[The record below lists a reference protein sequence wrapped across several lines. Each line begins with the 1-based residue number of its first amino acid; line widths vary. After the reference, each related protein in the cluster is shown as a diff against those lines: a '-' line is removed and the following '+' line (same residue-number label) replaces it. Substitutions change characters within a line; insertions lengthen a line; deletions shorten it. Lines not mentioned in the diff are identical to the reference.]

1 MISRILVPVDI
12 RPLSAA
18 PAAAKPPRRLSSAL
32 DDRIVVTRDMPVK
45 PLDSRTSI
53 PSHVPLGV
61 LTTRTLVQRDLPIR
75 PLEPVPEFPDYLPLD
90 ILESRVVVPR
100 DVDAV
105 TEIQET
111 ESRLFEEAHP
121 LSPEQ
126 EEVLEPDLLTT
137 GEVNLLNRPVDER
150 GLDWRRISRVGSI
163 CVHILVLIL
172 AFYSA
177 TLFPHH
183 EPTAED
189 EALARQQLNFI
200 YLPPSL
206 SEPPKPH
213 APSPNIKISPD
224 TIRKV
229 APPSEPPQ
237 PPPGPVANNLSPTPQ
252 PALPSAP
259 VPQPSAGS
267 VPPSSSQPAAPHAH
281 SSSPLPDSPK
291 PNLTIPDMSPGR
303 ALQQS
308 VQQALKNG
316 PSTGTRGFEDRV
328 SPRSGG
334 GGGGG
339 GGGQGGGTQAQLGG
353 NLEMLTPTD
362 GVDFTNY
369 FNRLLASVRRNWYA
383 IIPESARLG
392 DRGKVVIQFHI
403 NRDGS
408 VPSPEPILMRTSSK
422 EPLDRAAMAA
432 IRASSPFEPLP
443 SAFTRPDI
451 ELRFTFLYNL
461 PLDYQ

>member
-1 MISRILVPVDI
+1 MIPRTLVPLDV

-18 PAAAKPPRRLSSAL
+18 PEAAKPPRRLSTGL
-32 DDRIVVTRDMPVK
+32 DNRIVVTRDMPIK
-45 PLDSRTSI
+45 PLDAHTTI
-53 PSHVPLGV
+53 PSHVPLGA
-61 LTTRTLVQRDLPIR
+61 LTSRTLVPRDMPIR
-75 PLEPVPEFPDYLPLD
+75 PLEAVPQFPDYLPLD

-105 TEIQET
+105 SEIQET
-111 ESRLFEEAHP
+111 ESRLFEETHP
-121 LSPEQ
+121 LTPEL

-137 GEVNLLNRPVDER
+137 GEVNLLTRPVGER
-150 GLDWRRISRVGSI
+150 DLDWRSISRAGSI
-163 CVHILVLIL
+163 GVHILFLVL
-172 AFYSA
+172 AFFSA

-183 EPTAED
+183 VPTAED

-200 YLPPSL
+200 YLPPSV
-206 SEPPKPH
+206 SEPPRVSP
-213 APSPNIKISPD
+213 PSPNIKIAPD
-224 TIRKV
+224 TIRRV
-229 APPSEPPQ
+229 APPTQ
-237 PPPGPVANNLSPTPQ
+237 PPPGPLANNFSLTPQ
-252 PALPSAP
+252 PELPSAP
-259 VPQPSAGS
+259 VPQPS
-267 VPPSSSQPAAPHAH
+267 SSAAPSASEPVAPPAH
-281 SSSPLPDSPK
+281 KSSALPDNPK

-316 PSTGTRGFEDRV
+316 PTGGPRGFEDRV

-339 GGGQGGGTQAQLGG
+339 GGGQGGSAQAQLGG

-362 GVDFTNY
+362 GVDFTDY
-369 FNRLLASVRRNWYA
+369 FNRLLAAVRRNWYA

-392 DRGKVVIQFHI
+392 DRGRVVIQFHI

-408 VPSPEPILMRTSSK
+408 VPNPEPMLMRTSGK